1 VCEIFLGHRWVQFW
15 AWIAPARPNG
25 DNVRVIAEEMGSSI
39 AMIDLT
45 YSHVPRKV
53 EQAAADRLAGMLYG
67 T

>member
-1 VCEIFLGHRWVQFW
+1 MYSLRHTHASLRI
-15 AWIAPARPNG
+15 ING
-25 DNVRVIAEEMGSSI
+25 DNVRVIAEDMGTSI